1 MAQPMLNLGG
11 NLTPEQQIQQQQ
23 IARQQRMA
31 ELLMQQGQQTP
42 TGQMVSG
49 RYVAPS
55 FFQYAA
61 PLLQG
66 YLGKK
71 ELEKVEQ
78 RQLDMAKELRA
89 NEMSAMTDY
98 MQQKQG
104 RPEIAEQVTEMAGPY
119 TGNVPMPTAT
129 MAAQPSIPANPQ
141 AALANLLSNPKATQ
155 AQRQFAFQKMNE
167 GPIKV
172 GVEDTL
178 IDPMTMKPVFTGAG
192 KPRAPLQIDTGT
204 SIELRDPANPTV
216 VLQTIPKSQM
226 PTAGQI
232 VERDDGT
239 FLVDTRTGQARPVMG
254 VGGKQLAGKT
264 KVLPEGLNKQV
275 TGAVNLTD
283 AITDYQTKIQDF
295 SVKDFASPDKR
306 AEMGNLYNNMMLQA
320 KEAYN
325 LGVLN
330 GPDYDI
336 LQRVVKDPTNV
347 SSLAFSNTALSKQAD
362 SLRKTS
368 SDIVK
373 NAYLSQG
380 REVPAD
386 IAAKFVKKE
395 ESKTEKPK
403 DGNVDIQSQLR
414 TKGIPYQ
421 PKLYEYRVN
430 PDGSVDRKRKI
441 L

>member
-11 NLTPEQQIQQQQ
+11 NLSPEQQIEQQQ

-31 ELLMQQGQQTP
+31 ELLMQQGQSMP
-42 TGQMVSG
+42 SGQMVSG

-66 YLGKK
+66 YLGRK
-71 ELEKVEQ
+71 ELGKVED
-78 RQLDMAKELRA
+78 RQLEMAKRLRA
-89 NEMSAMTDY
+89 DEISAMTDY
-98 MQQKQG
+98 MQQRQG
-104 RPEIAEQVTEMAGPY
+104 RP
-119 TGNVPMPTAT
+119 
-129 MAAQPSIPANPQ
+129 AQPAPTGYELVDAGTPAIPANPQ
-141 AALANLLSNPKATQ
+141 AALANLYINPRATQ

-167 GPIKV
+167 PPIKV

-204 SIELRDPANPTV
+204 AIELRDPANPTV
-216 VLQTIPKSQM
+216 ILQSIPKSQM
-226 PTAGQI
+226 PAAGQI

-254 VGGKQLAGKT
+254 VGGQQLAGKT

-295 SVKDFASPDKR
+295 TVKDFASPDKR

-362 SLRKTS
+362 SLRKTA

-373 NAYLSQG
+373 NAYMSQG

-386 IAAKFVKKE
+386 ISAKFVKKE
-395 ESKTEKPK
+395 EPKTEKQSAAQQLGLSKVPK
-403 DGNVDIQSQLR
+403 GVDPKVWNVMTPEERALF
-414 TKGIPYQ
+414 K
-421 PKLYEYRVN
+421 
-430 PDGSVDRKRKI
+430 
-441 L
+441 

>member
-11 NLTPEQQIQQQQ
+11 DLSPEQQIQQQQ

-31 ELLMQQGQQTP
+31 ELLMQQGQQIP
-42 TGQMVSG
+42 QGQMVSG

-61 PLLQG
+61 PLVQS
-66 YLGKK
+66 YLGRK
-71 ELEKVEQ
+71 ELGKVEQ

-129 MAAQPSIPANPQ
+129 IAGQSAITANPQ
-141 AALANLLSNPKATQ
+141 AALANLLVNPKATQ
-155 AQRQFAFQKMNE
+155 AQRQFAFTEMNK

-172 GVEDTL
+172 GAEDTL
-178 IDPMTMKPVFTGAG
+178 IDPATMKPIFTGAG
-192 KPRAPLQIDTGT
+192 KPTTDMQNFEFAKLNGFKGSFNEFKNQITPYQQAQLG
-204 SIELRDPANPTV
+204 IERE
-216 VLQTIPKSQM
+216 KF
-226 PTAGQI
+226 
-232 VERDDGT
+232 E
-239 FLVDTRTGQARPVMG
+239 FE
-254 VGGKQLAGKT
+254 KGKT
-264 KVLPEGLNKQV
+264 ATKPLPEGLNKQV

-283 AITDYQTKIQDF
+283 AIADYQSKIKGF
-295 SVKDFASPDKR
+295 GFKDFASPDKR

-380 REVPAD
+380 REVPTD
-386 IAAKFVKKE
+386 ISAKFVKKE
-395 ESKTEKPK
+395 EPKTEKQSAAQQLGLSKVPAGVDPK
-403 DGNVDIQSQLR
+403 VWNVMTPEERALF
-414 TKGIPYQ
+414 K
-421 PKLYEYRVN
+421 
-430 PDGSVDRKRKI
+430 
-441 L
+441 